1 MIFAMPTH
9 DLDIGS
15 PLTIEENVPLAP
27 FTSFRIGG
35 PARFLVSA
43 GSVPELQEA
52 LRFAHRHGL
61 PFRVLGGGSNLL
73 ISDDGFDG
81 VAIRLMLD
89 VVTVSGGMVQVEAG
103 FDLTTLVH
111 HTVEWGL
118 SGLESLAGIPGTVG
132 GAIRGNAGAY
142 GSAIGDAVATV
153 TVLDTANLDPM
164 TLRRDECAFA
174 YRDSRF
180 KADPSMVVVRTL
192 LALTPEDP
200 EAIRAKVEATLR
212 KREAKQLSCDRSAG
226 SFFMNPVVTDAELVQ
241 RFEREQGVR
250 CRECR
255 IPAGWLI
262 DQAGLRNLRVGGAV
276 VSHKHANYLVN
287 TGTATAADVV
297 ELARQVKKE
306 VLDKLGVLLKEEV
319 STLGVTI

>member
-1 MIFAMPTH
+1 MPIH

-15 PLTIEENVPLAP
+15 HLIIEENVPLAP
-27 FTSFRIGG
+27 FTTFKIGG

-43 GSVPELQEA
+43 DSVPELQDA
-52 LRFAHRHGL
+52 LRFAHCNGL
-61 PFRVLGGGSNLL
+61 PFRVIGGGSNLL
-73 ISDDGFDG
+73 IGDDGFDG
-81 VAIRLMLD
+81 VAIRLSLD
-89 VVTVSGGMVQVEAG
+89 VITVSGGMIQVEAG

-111 HTVEWGL
+111 HAAEWGL

-142 GSAIGDAVATV
+142 GGAIADAVTSVTALDAT
-153 TVLDTANLDPM
+153 TLDPI
-164 TLRRDECAFA
+164 TLRRDECAFT
-174 YRDSRF
+174 YRNSRF
-180 KADPSMVVVRTL
+180 KDDPNLIVVRTL
-192 LALTPEDP
+192 LALTPDQP
-200 EAIRAKVEATLR
+200 EVIAAKVAATLK

-226 SFFMNPVVTDAELVQ
+226 SFFMNPVVTDAELIR
-241 RFEREQGVR
+241 RFEQEQGVR

-262 DQAGLRNLRVGGAV
+262 DQAGLRNLQVGGAV
-276 VSHKHANYLVN
+276 VSRKHANYLVN
-287 TGTATAADVV
+287 TGTATAADMV
-297 ELARQVKKE
+297 ELARRVKRV